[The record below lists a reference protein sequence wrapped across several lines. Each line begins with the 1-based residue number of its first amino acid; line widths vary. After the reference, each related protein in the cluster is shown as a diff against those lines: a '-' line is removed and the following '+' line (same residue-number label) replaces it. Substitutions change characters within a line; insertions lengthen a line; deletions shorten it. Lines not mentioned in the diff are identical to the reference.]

1 MAEWHITPEYIFDN
15 WTDEMLGLMCRKL
28 CDRKE
33 REAKAWK
40 GEGKVSEDE
49 LFSKMRGMV
58 KVVKKKR

>member
-1 MAEWHITPEYIFDN
+1 
-15 WTDEMLGLMCRKL
+15 MCQKL

-40 GEGKVSEDE
+40 GEDKNTCKVSDDE
-49 LFSKMRGMV
+49 LFGKMGKMV